1 MPPAPTRRQLQAI
14 LNTPEN
20 PPMTSQHHFYGNAP
34 TSGSPRSY
42 RTESNFNPKYDNF
55 IQTGSDMPCAEY
67 ARTLPAGEEPGPRGA
82 PPSETA
88 RTERSRRRGWRGRRA
103 PLPPSQASRGVGH
116 RPPLQGSRAP
126 APAPPTPQLR
136 GRGGARPLRSAGTHG
151 LPCGRAGG
159 RSRPDGV
166 RGRAGTGQAPC
177 GGERQQKGLPG
188 AGPLGERAFSQDFTF
203 PGALAAAG
211 WGLPGL
217 GGTGKSREQRHVS
230 AYRHHYLPELPRG
243 AAGQDGAAAPSTLGG
258 VVRPADFPKWRRGP
272 VAAEGR
278 MVQCWGC
285 FGHPAFSR
293 PLRILRF
300 PPRSVRGLEEG
311 TAGGRDGHAV
321 SGASLYLPTTLS
333 SLMGFTGREHLSNSS
348 RLECSAL

>member
-1 MPPAPTRRQLQAI
+1 MGMPPLRVLPEVTARKVTSI
-14 LNTPEN
+14 LS
-20 PPMTSQHHFYGNAP
+20 MT
-34 TSGSPRSY
+34 
-42 RTESNFNPKYDNF
+42 
-55 IQTGSDMPCAEY
+55 
-67 ARTLPAGEEPGPRGA
+67 TLFKPAATCLAQSTLVLCPRG
-82 PPSETA
+82 
-88 RTERSRRRGWRGRRA
+88 RSPGRGA
-103 PLPPSQASRGVGH
+103 HHPLKQRVQSALGAGAGGADEPLC
-116 RPPLQGSRAP
+116 RPPKRPEASDTDRRCRAP
-126 APAPPTPQLR
+126 APQRQHRPRRNSVA
-136 GRGGARPLRSAGTHG
+136 GAERARSAARARTGYRVG
-151 LPCGRAGG
+151 GRAGG

-321 SGASLYLPTTLS
+321 SGASLYFPTTLS

>member
-55 IQTGSDMPCAEY
+55 IQAGSDMPCAEY

-116 RPPLQGSRAP
+116 RPPLPGSRAP

-159 RSRPDGV
+159 RPEQARRGARKGRHGAGSVWRRAAAEGPPG
-166 RGRAGTGQAPC
+166 GRAARG
-177 GGERQQKGLPG
+177 K
-188 AGPLGERAFSQDFTF
+188 SV
-203 PGALAAAG
+203 
-211 WGLPGL
+211 LPGL
-217 GGTGKSREQRHVS
+217 YLSWSPRCCRLGAPRARRHWQKPGTAPCLSLPPPLSARTAPRSGGAR
-230 AYRHHYLPELPRG
+230 
-243 AAGQDGAAAPSTLGG
+243 
-258 VVRPADFPKWRRGP
+258 WRRGAEHTGRCSSP
-272 VAAEGR
+272 GRLPKMAAG
-278 MVQCWGC
+278 
-285 FGHPAFSR
+285 P
-293 PLRILRF
+293 
-300 PPRSVRGLEEG
+300 
-311 TAGGRDGHAV
+311 GGR
-321 SGASLYLPTTLS
+321 
-333 SLMGFTGREHLSNSS
+333 
-348 RLECSAL
+348 